1 VENEFGDRVSSSI
14 ESAVVLSGSGAGAD
28 VELVELPNGC
38 VCCAASNSLTD
49 ALTRLLRMPG
59 PRRFDHVVVEASGL
73 ADPGPVAAALWV
85 DDALETMLRLDAII
99 TVVDAHNLPSYL
111 YPVKPSSDNIDKAR
125 LAEKQ
130 VAVADAILLNKIDLL
145 TEPELSAVRERVA
158 ALASPATPLRETVRC
173 ETPLADLLCMRA
185 YDAHR
190 ARVGPTADLLLLREN
205 TVHARGVGA
214 ISVTFDDTAFDAA
227 LLDRAIGGLLWEN
240 GKEDNKLDS
249 HREQEIWRVKALV
262 NVRDCEMS
270 VLYQAVHTLFENE
283 SSGILW
289 IEGEK
294 RVSKFV
300 FIGRALDRDKLRNA
314 LLAAAVCT
322 PLRT

>member
-1 VENEFGDRVSSSI
+1 VQSANESP
-14 ESAVVLSGSGAGAD
+14 LS
-28 VELVELPNGC
+28 
-38 VCCAASNSLTD
+38 
-49 ALTRLLRMPG
+49 LL
-59 PRRFDHVVVEASGL
+59 
-73 ADPGPVAAALWV
+73 
-85 DDALETMLRLDAII
+85 
-99 TVVDAHNLPSYL
+99 
-111 YPVKPSSDNIDKAR
+111 
-125 LAEKQ
+125 Q
-130 VAVADAILLNKIDLL
+130 
-145 TEPELSAVRERVA
+145 
-158 ALASPATPLRETVRC
+158 PLRCASLYVAR
-173 ETPLADLLCMRA
+173 PLADLLCMRA